1 MVDATCKNE
10 NCEKGTWTL
19 TKHPDDYA
27 RGVSCPNCGTTRIDL
42 EDYEPRDQPSQ
53 PQQREEPA
61 QSQQQA
67 QTPARREP
75 AEQAQQVPAQQGG
88 AFDQVLALGDPEAQ
102 PEEKAGAIARI
113 GAAAGQVLGKSVLYN
128 AEKKR
133 QRQERASQASIER
146 VENKPECECGY
157 VFSEVGANDDRV
169 QCPQCG
175 AEYEVYVE

>member
-1 MVDATCKNE
+1 MVEATCNNE
-10 NCEKGTWTL
+10 NCEKDTWTL

-27 RGVSCPNCGTTRIDL
+27 RGVSCPNCGTTRVDI
-42 EDYEPRDQPSQ
+42 EDYEPREQ
-53 PQQREEPA
+53 PQHDQEQEPA
-61 QSQQQA
+61 QA
-67 QTPARREP
+67 PARREP
-75 AEQAQQVPAQQGG
+75 AQQTQQVPATAQQGS
-88 AFDQVLALGDPEAQ
+88 AFDQVLSLGDPDAQ

-133 QRQERASQASIER
+133 QRQQRASQASIER

-157 VFSEVGANDDRV
+157 VFAEVGANDDRV